1 MPLVRACSAPGC
13 STLTMGEFCVE
24 HEQLANTRF
33 AKRSAALFRRFRAPA
48 LALAIAAAAAI
59 AGRASR
65 SA

>member
-1 MPLVRACSAPGC
+1 
-13 STLTMGEFCVE
+13 MGEFCVE
-24 HEQLANTRF
+24 HEQLASTRF

-48 LALAIAAAAAI
+48 LALAIAAAAAL